1 MYVQEHMD
9 DSGATRARVLHW
21 FVRGGVV
28 KVPGHEPIVVDVDPI
43 VVGRDAGAQ
52 VAFGSDPEVSAFHCE
67 LRAVAEGIA
76 VRDLGS
82 TNGTFVGSLRVR
94 EAVITEPA
102 EIVVGSSRFLVE
114 PTAKKRVDVGFTDR
128 FGGLVGQSP
137 KMRRVFSVL
146 EKVASTALSILILG
160 ETGTGKEVVAK
171 AVHDASPRKD
181 GPFVVVDCGAI
192 PASLA
197 ESILFGH
204 EKGSFTGANERRKG
218 ALAEAH
224 GGTLFLDELGELPLE
239 LQPKLLR
246 ALAERQVRRVGSSNF
261 EPIDVRV
268 LAATRRD
275 LGAEMNEGRFRSDLF
290 FRIAQVRLELPSL
303 RERPSDIPLLV
314 QEICRRVGVPQ
325 HAEHVIQW
333 IEQRMSGYDWP
344 GNVRELVNVASVAA
358 TLADS
363 PGAIDDVLTLTRESS
378 GSNLPQTAPTSSPA
392 PSSASDAP
400 FSESKR
406 NAVATFER
414 DYFTSL
420 LKRCS
425 GNVSEMA
432 RQAGMERH
440 HVRAYLRKY
449 KLEKS

>member
-1 MYVQEHMD
+1 MSEQ
-9 DSGATRARVLHW
+9 GATRARVLHW

-28 KVPGHEPIVVDVDPI
+28 KAPGREPLVVDVDP
-43 VVGRDAGAQ
+43 VLVGRDEGAQ
-52 VAFGSDPEVSAFHCE
+52 IVFSDPEVSAFHCE

-94 EAVITEPA
+94 DVVVTEPT
-102 EIVVGSSRFLVE
+102 ELVVGGTRLSLE
-114 PTAKKRVDVGFTDR
+114 PTAKRRVDVGFSDR

-146 EKVASTALSILILG
+146 EKVAATPLSILILG

-171 AVHDASPRKD
+171 SVHEASPRRD

-192 PASLA
+192 PQALA

-204 EKGSFTGANERRKG
+204 EKGAFTGAHERRKG
-218 ALAEAH
+218 ALGDAH

-246 ALAERQVRRVGSSNF
+246 ALAERQVKRVGSSTV

-275 LGAEMNEGRFRSDLF
+275 LGTEMNEGRFRSDLF
-290 FRIAQVRLELPSL
+290 FRIAQVKVELPAL
-303 RERPSDIPLLV
+303 RERVADVPFLV
-314 QEICRRVGVPQ
+314 EEICKRVGYPQ
-325 HAEHVIQW
+325 HTSAVTEW
-333 IEQRMSGYDWP
+333 IEQRMAGYDWP

-358 TLADS
+358 TLADT
-363 PGAIDDVLTLTRESS
+363 PGAIDDVLTLAREHTSDGEPRGEGMS
-378 GSNLPQTAPTSSPA
+378 GGGPAPTGTFTDA
-392 PSSASDAP
+392 KRTAIAS
-400 FSESKR
+400 
-406 NAVATFER
+406 FER
-414 DYFTSL
+414 DYFSGL
-420 LKRCS
+420 VKRSS

-449 KLEKS
+449 KLEKA